1 MLRPS
6 VRRLF
11 VGLVVAGLLA
21 TAAPARA
28 SGFRLESGLQLQDL
42 WSRTWSWLADLLR
55 VDEGRS
61 EDAATSSNYTKD
73 APPGPPPGPPPPGQR
88 GRPSGMNGGGDHGG
102 GVDPDG

>member
-1 MLRPS
+1 MLRLS

-21 TAAPARA
+21 TATPAQA
-28 SGFRLESGLQLQDL
+28 SGFRLESGLRIQDL
-42 WSRTWSWLADLLR
+42 WSHAWSWLADLF
-55 VDEGRS
+55 VTESRS
-61 EDAATSSNYTKD
+61 ADAAASNYTKD

-88 GRPSGMNGGGDHGG
+88 GRPNGTNSGGGDTGG